1 MEKQPEEEDTEG
13 DEIWEENNVISFD
26 EEKQD
31 LFEEEKLNTNEEEI
45 IDFFEE
51 EKINIID
58 EEDETKEENE
68 IEEIN
73 EISNENSD
81 NFNLINSNDI
91 ISYKCPVEY
100 IKLPIDKIQCINK
113 CNLVHNNKFEINNI
127 CYAINPI
134 FTNRIYYCDILC
146 SEKNIFKKINNQD
159 FNIFF
164 NIDDIIYL
172 SSILTNNAKQEEIYS
187 YNKILEK
194 IEESLTSKN
203 YDTSDLDEGEEQ
215 CIKFNKM
222 KISFSTT
229 EKQKSNINKN
239 ITALDFT
246 ECENVLR
253 TVYNISDDK
262 KLYMRKI
269 DIEQDKMKIPKI
281 LYDVYSK
288 LNSTN
293 LIKLN
298 LSFCHNKKIDLFVP
312 VIISNNENMDEYNT
326 SSGYYND
333 ICYKIKS
340 KYNTDI
346 LIKDRQKE
354 YIKYNKTLCQE
365 NCEFI
370 EYNYNIKK
378 AKCSCNVK
386 GSFSS
391 PDDFIIN
398 SKELLNNFKDIKSK
412 ANIDFIFCY
421 KILFSK
427 EGIIYNIGFYILISV
442 IIFHVIIIIIFYI
455 KGLDKIKDIIELI
468 SYGINN
474 KKLLTRK
481 ENETKNEN
489 IKSGLNSI
497 ITTGL
502 NKIKKRSKSIIN
514 KNKKKKSILIENK
527 NENIKMKKNIRNINA
542 NSNMSISN
550 NINKKRRSQ
559 NSTNILFNK
568 IKLSDKTKLE
578 KTKKIME
585 PNKQEINQ
593 YLYEYAIK
601 FDDRSFCEYYIS
613 LIQTKHA
620 LIFSFYYNNDYN
632 SKIMK
637 IDLFF
642 VNFIINYTISALFFT
657 DKTIH
662 QIYEDKGKYKI
673 LYQLPQIIYSTII
686 SSILNTILKLFALSE
701 NSILDF
707 KKNKDKDND
716 KKTIKKLKQK
726 LINKLN
732 IKFIL
737 YFIISSIILILF
749 WYYLSLFCSIY
760 ENTQIFLIKDT
771 LISFGLSLLY
781 PLGLYLLPVIL
792 RISALSNKNNER
804 ICLYNFS
811 KFLQKIL

>member
-1 MEKQPEEEDTEG
+1 M
-13 DEIWEENNVISFD
+13 
-26 EEKQD
+26 
-31 LFEEEKLNTNEEEI
+31 
-45 IDFFEE
+45 
-51 EKINIID
+51 
-58 EEDETKEENE
+58 
-68 IEEIN
+68 
-73 EISNENSD
+73 
-81 NFNLINSNDI
+81 
-91 ISYKCPVEY
+91 
-100 IKLPIDKIQCINK
+100 PIDKIQYINK
-113 CNLVHNNKFEINNI
+113 CNFDRNNKFEINNI

-134 FTNRIYYCDILC
+134 FINRIYYCDILC

-203 YDTSDLDEGEEQ
+203 YNTSDLDEGEEQ

-288 LNSTN
+288 LNSTD

-298 LSFCHNKKIDLFVP
+298 LSFCNNKKIDLFVP
-312 VIISNNENMDEYNT
+312 VIISNNENKDEYNT

-391 PDDFIIN
+391 SDDFIIN
-398 SKELLNNFKDIKSK
+398 PKELFNNFKDIKSK

-427 EGIIYNIGFYILISV
+427 EGIINNIGFYILISV

-455 KGLDKIKDIIELI
+455 KDLDKIKDIIELI

-474 KKLLTRK
+474 RKLLTVK
-481 ENETKNEN
+481 ENEINNEN
-489 IKSGLNSI
+489 LKSGLNSI

-502 NKIKKRSKSIIN
+502 NKIKKRSKSKII
-514 KNKKKKSILIENK
+514 KTKKKKSILIENK
-527 NENIKMKKNIRNINA
+527 NENIKMEKNIRNINSK
-542 NSNMSISN
+542 SNMNISN

-601 FDDRSFCEYYIS
+601 LDNRSFCEYYIS

-642 VNFIINYTISALFFT
+642 VNFVINYTINALFFT
-657 DKTIH
+657 DKTLH

-707 KKNKDKDND
+707 KKNKDKDKD
-716 KKTIKKLKQK
+716 KKTIKKLKKK

-781 PLGLYLLPVIL
+781 PLGLYLLPAIL